1 MIRFGPAGIPL
12 SCKGRTLRDGITD
25 IHNVG
30 LSAMELQFIKVNPLV
45 REPLEEELG
54 RRPREIPGT
63 LIVEVGPPPK
73 GSELSD
79 PRMLNEPL
87 SRRSRVTVLTWFLA
101 KDHGDLTQGR
111 LLSQSL
117 DVRLT
122 LHAPNYVDLVSSPAA
137 RERTLHQYQWAATLA
152 AGLGSRAVVGHLGF
166 YGAGTREETYQRLV
180 ADVRL
185 LRQWME
191 GLGRE
196 DLLFL
201 VEPSGHPEIFGTR
214 EEVLRLSREVKGV
227 RPVLHLAHLAAR
239 ERTRFED
246 RAELQA
252 LVEEFV
258 GASHGELYLNFSGVE
273 FHNPGDFRFTPI
285 KRGMVHFDAVAEL
298 LADRDYDATVISSS
312 PLLEHDAMYMK
323 LLYERALAKRFAKR
337 HAPPAPPAAARP
349 QAPPTGSGPRPK
361 APPPRRP
368 SSRPPAKR
376 PPAPSRTKPPP
387 ARKGRARPPRPA
399 KKTKPKPRSRGH
411 GRSH

>member
-12 SCKGRTLRDGITD
+12 SCKGRTHGDGISD

-54 RRPREIPGT
+54 RRPREIPGS

-73 GSELSD
+73 GFELSD
-79 PRMLNEPL
+79 PRMLSEPL
-87 SRRSRVTVLTWFLA
+87 NRRSRVTLLTWFLA
-101 KDHGDLTQGR
+101 KEHSDLTQGR
-111 LLSQSL
+111 LLAQSL

-122 LHAPNYVDLVSSPAA
+122 LHAPYYVDLVSSPAA
-137 RERTLHQYQWAATLA
+137 RERTLHQYQWAAALA

-166 YGAGTREETYQRLV
+166 YGPGTREEAYQRL
-180 ADVRL
+180 AGDVRL
-185 LRQWME
+185 LRRWMGE
-191 GLGRE
+191 LGRE
-196 DLLFL
+196 ELLFA

-214 EEVLRLSREVKGV
+214 EEILRLSREIKGV

-239 ERTRFED
+239 ERKRFED

-252 LVEEFV
+252 LFEEFV
-258 GASHGELYLNFSGVE
+258 EASHGELYLNFSGVE
-273 FHNPGDFRFTPI
+273 FHNPGDFRLTPI
-285 KRGMVHFDAVAEL
+285 KRGMVHFDAVADL

-337 HAPPAPPAAARP
+337 HPAPASSPAPRPAGPGTAAAPKPKAPSPKRAPPRKLPKGPAARARAHPPRKGPARSARP
-349 QAPPTGSGPRPK
+349 VSKKKPRPK
-361 APPPRRP
+361 GK
-368 SSRPPAKR
+368 S
-376 PPAPSRTKPPP
+376 
-387 ARKGRARPPRPA
+387 
-399 KKTKPKPRSRGH
+399 H